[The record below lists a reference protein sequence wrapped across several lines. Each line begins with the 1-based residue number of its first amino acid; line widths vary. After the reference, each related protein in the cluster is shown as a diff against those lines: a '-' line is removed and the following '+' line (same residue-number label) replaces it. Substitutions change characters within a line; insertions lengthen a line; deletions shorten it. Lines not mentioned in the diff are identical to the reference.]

1 MIILK
6 DRKSIQLIGRFY
18 FNMVYMIT
26 ESIDYLGR
34 LDFKSDHES
43 VVAYILET
51 KVPIEMPYIALYFSV
66 ILTINVKGSYD

>member
-6 DRKSIQLIGRFY
+6 DRKSIQLIGSFY

-26 ESIDYLGR
+26 ENIDYLGR
-34 LDFKSDHES
+34 LEFKSDHES

-51 KVPIEMPYIALYFSV
+51 KIPV
-66 ILTINVKGSYD
+66 